1 MFQGKNVA
9 IYVTGGI
16 AAYKAASF
24 VRLLIKE
31 GATVQVSM
39 TAAACKFVTPLTFQ
53 VLTKQAVHLDTFDER
68 VPQEVQ
74 HIQLADWTD
83 VAVVIPATANTIAK
97 MANGIADNFV
107 TSALLATTAPTFVVP
122 AMNEHMWENPTTQRN
137 IAQLRQD
144 GVRVIEPV
152 VGFLAEGYQGK
163 GRLPEPE
170 QVLKHIGFEL
180 ARQTTPQLLKQ
191 KKILIT
197 AGGTKE
203 RIDPVRYITNDSSG
217 KMGYALAQSAAEFGG
232 EVYLISTNRQLPI
245 PEGVAVTYVES
256 AEEMSH
262 EVMQMFP
269 EMDIAVM
276 VAAVSDYHVKE
287 RAPQKLKK
295 QEGQDELTLTLLKN
309 PDILKQLGYMKQS
322 HQQVIGFAAET
333 EHVIDY
339 ATKKL
344 FQKKADAIISNDVS
358 DTEIG
363 FNSDTHQVTI
373 LTKEGKKIALPRVS
387 KTELASKIWLALLEE
402 I

>member
-16 AAYKAASF
+16 AAYKAANF

-122 AMNEHMWENPTTQRN
+122 AMNEHMWENPTTRRN

-163 GRLPEPE
+163 GRLPESE

-180 ARQTTPQLLKQ
+180 ARQTTPQLLKR

-344 FQKKADAIISNDVS
+344 FQKKADAIIANDVS